1 MIESKYKRLAI
12 FDLDGTLINVD
23 SVRHYVEGKYKNF
36 DSFHNESLNCPPFEN
51 VINLIN
57 VMHSLSDVY
66 IAIVTGR
73 EEKYRD
79 VSEQWLSINNVSYS
93 VLLMRKNYDYRKNVI
108 IKREIYESI
117 EDSLS
122 PFVAIDDTL
131 DLRYMWKD
139 IGFSLVY
146 DPQNFSH
153 T

>member
-1 MIESKYKRLAI
+1 MIESKYKRLVI
-12 FDLDGTLINVD
+12 FDLDGTLINVEP
-23 SVRHYVEGKYKNF
+23 VRHYVEGKNKNF
-36 DSFHNESLNCPPFEN
+36 DAFHNESLNCTPFEN
-51 VINLIN
+51 VLNLN
-57 VMHSLSDVY
+57 KLMHSMSDVY

-73 EEKYRD
+73 EEKYRE
-79 VSEQWLSINNVSYS
+79 VSEQWLSRNRVFYQ
-93 VLLMRKNYDYRKNVI
+93 VLLMRKNNDYRKNVI

-117 EDSLS
+117 ESNLN

-131 DLRYMWKD
+131 DLRDMWKN